1 MPFYTFSNPNSGE
14 TIDIFFHMND
24 EKVYIDD
31 NGVTWNREYYSPELN
46 MTGKTDP
53 WDSKQ
58 FVEKTG
64 KTQGTVGDL
73 LDRSAELSK
82 ERASQNGGV
91 DPVKEKYYNN
101 YTKERNGAIHPD
113 KNPKTFENKHVKI
126 DLWAYKYINQIK
138 VILDLLSAS
147 T

>member
-1 MPFYTFSNPNSGE
+1 MPLYTFSNPNNGE
-14 TIDIFFHMND
+14 TIDVFFHMD
-24 EKVYIDD
+24 DKKIYIDES
-31 NGVTWNREYYSPELN
+31 GLEWNREYYSPELN
-46 MTGKTDP
+46 MTGKTDA
-53 WDSKQ
+53 WNSKQ

-82 ERASQNGGV
+82 ERASQNGGL
-91 DPVKEKYYNN
+91 DPLKEKYYKN

-126 DLWAYKYINQIK
+126 DL
-138 VILDLLSAS
+138 
-147 T
+147 